1 MFKFIKDKIFGN
13 QNEKELKRLAPIVE
27 TINAFEK
34 EIKALTDEQLRA
46 KTDAFRLTI
55 KQHIEQN
62 SRPDSAEE
70 LKNKLEQEALNK
82 ILPEA
87 FAVCREAAWRTLAMR
102 HFDVQLIG
110 GIVLHE
116 GKIAEMTTGEGKTL
130 AATLAVY
137 LNALTG
143 KGVHVVTVNDYLA
156 QRDCGWMGPVY
167 AFLGLTCASIAHDF
181 SVVYD
186 AAHLDTA
193 ARDER
198 MAHLRPV
205 SRKEAYACDVTYGT
219 NNEFGFDYLRSNMVM
234 HKDDMVQRDLNFA
247 IVDEVDSILIDE
259 ARTPLII
266 SGPAE
271 ESTDKYYKINKII
284 PKLVA
289 GEKNEETKEET
300 GDYIVEEKSNT
311 VYLTEAGEAKVSK
324 MLGVD
329 NLSSLETMELKHHV
343 DQALKAHSPLFR
355 RDVHY
360 VVKDGQVIIVDD
372 FTGRLMPGR
381 RWSDGL
387 HQAIEAKEG
396 LKIERENQTLA
407 TITFQNYFRM
417 YNKLAGMTGTALT
430 EEAEFQHIYKL
441 DVVVIPTNR
450 SLIRKNYPDVIYKTA
465 KEKFKAVVEE
475 IIEVHATG
483 RPVLVGTISIE
494 NSELIS
500 RLLKRRGI
508 AHNVLNAKSHEQE
521 APIIAQAG
529 KKGFVTIATNMA
541 GRGTDILLGG
551 NAEYFAAE
559 LLSKKGIDPQLATK
573 EQREK
578 ALQTVKEEAAK
589 EHADVVALGG
599 LHIIGTERHEAR
611 RIDNQLRGRAGR
623 QGDPGSSRFYLSL
636 EDDLMRIFAS
646 DRITRFMNFVQW
658 EEDLPIDHPMI
669 GKSIEIAQKRVE
681 SHNFEI
687 RKQLLKFGDILSKQ
701 RDIIYDQRRFLL
713 TQEDIRKYILD
724 LIDEV
729 VDDAAQQ
736 YLPEKAHP
744 ADWNISGL
752 EDWLR
757 SKFGIVFSVPSEGDI
772 PEMVKKAVAHAY
784 EQKINA
790 LQHALRHDFER
801 SICLHVLDAQWKD
814 HLYAMDTLREGIGL
828 RAFGQKDPLVEY
840 QHEGYMLFADMINR
854 IKEETLEFLFK
865 VTMVGQKE
873 PAGIFESAPVSY
885 SHPQTSQFSK
895 SAATGPQPAAIPTQL
910 SGQSP
915 DQALPQEKIQ
925 PFVRKEQKVG
935 RNDPCP
941 CGSGKKFKKCC
952 GKTQ

>member
-1 MFKFIKDKIFGN
+1 MFKFITEAIFGDHN
-13 QNEKELKRLAPIVE
+13 DKELRRLAPVAEQVNGLEAQIRLLSDAQLQAKTQE
-27 TINAFEK
+27 FRDKIQAHMNQNCAKTADTK
-34 EIKALTDEQLRA
+34 EIALCE
-46 KTDAFRLTI
+46 
-55 KQHIEQN
+55 KQIL
-62 SRPDSAEE
+62 D
-70 LKNKLEQEALNK
+70 L

-87 FAVCREAAWRTLAMR
+87 FAVCREAAWRTINMR

-137 LNALTG
+137 LNAISH
-143 KGVHVVTVNDYLA
+143 KGVHLVTVNDYLA
-156 QRDCGWMGPVY
+156 QRDCGWMGPIY
-167 AFLGLTCASIAHDF
+167 HFLGLSCASIAHDF
-181 SVVYD
+181 SVTYD
-186 AAHLDTA
+186 PKHNDPL

-198 MAHLRPV
+198 MAHLKPI
-205 SRKEAYACDVTYGT
+205 SRQQAYRCDITYGT

-234 HKDDMVQRDLNFA
+234 RKSDMVQRELNFA

-271 ESTDKYYKINKII
+271 ASTDKYYKIDKII
-284 PKLVA
+284 PRLER

-300 GDYIVEEKSNT
+300 GDFIVDEKGNT
-311 VYLTEAGEAKVSK
+311 VYLTETGEAKVSK

-360 VVKDGQVIIVDD
+360 VVKEGEVIIVDD

-417 YNKLAGMTGTALT
+417 YTKLAGMTGTAMT

-441 DVVVIPTNR
+441 DVVMIPTNR
-450 SLIRKNYPDVIYKTA
+450 LLTRINQPDIIYKTA
-465 KEKFKAVVEE
+465 KEKFNAVIEE
-475 IIEVHATG
+475 ISRIHDQG

-494 NSELIS
+494 NSEHIS
-500 RLLKRRGI
+500 NLLKRKGI
-508 AHNVLNAKSHEQE
+508 NHQVLNAKMHEQE

-529 KKGFVTIATNMA
+529 RKGRVTIATNMA

-551 NAEYFAAE
+551 NAEFFATE
-559 LLSKKGIDPQLATK
+559 LLQKKGIDPELATK
-573 EQREK
+573 EQKEI
-578 ALQTVKEEAAK
+578 ALKSVKEEISS
-589 EHADVVALGG
+589 EHEEVVSLGG
-599 LHIIGTERHEAR
+599 LHIIGTERHESR

-646 DRITRFMNFVQW
+646 DRITKFMNFVQW
-658 EEDLPIDHPMI
+658 EENMPIEHPMI
-669 GKSIEIAQKRVE
+669 SKSIEIAQKRVE
-681 SHNFEI
+681 GHNFDI
-687 RKQLLKFGDILSKQ
+687 RKQLLKYGDVLSKQ
-701 RDIIYDQRRFLL
+701 REIIYEQRAHLL
-713 TQEDIRKYILD
+713 NQEALSAYISE

-729 VDDAAQQ
+729 TDDAIAQ
-736 YLPEKAHP
+736 YLPEKVHP
-744 ADWNISGL
+744 GDWNTSGL
-752 EDWLR
+752 EDWVK
-757 SKFGIVFSVPSEGDI
+757 SKFGISFSAENHDDLPAAL
-772 PEMVKKAVAHAY
+772 KQTLQLAY
-784 EQKINA
+784 EQKA
-790 LQHALRHDFER
+790 RTLEPEHRTDFEC
-801 SICLHVLDAQWKD
+801 SLCLHILDTQWKD
-814 HLYAMDTLREGIGL
+814 HLHAMDTLREGIGL
-828 RAFGQKDPLVEY
+828 RAFGQKDPLIEY
-840 QHEGYMLFADMINR
+840 QHEGYMLFSDMISR
-854 IKEETLEFLFK
+854 IKEETLEFVFK
-865 VTMVGQKE
+865 VTMVQE
-873 PAGIFESAPVSY
+873 QTPAGVFESVPVSY
-885 SHPQTSQFSK
+885 SHPSTGQFAANSQTSGSSPR
-895 SAATGPQPAAIPTQL
+895 SAQPEPETYTRKE
-910 SGQSP
+910 
-915 DQALPQEKIQ
+915 EKI
-925 PFVRKEQKVG
+925 G
-935 RNDPCP
+935 RNDPCT

-952 GKTQ
+952 GK

>member
-1 MFKFIKDKIFGN
+1 MLKFIKEKIFGN
-13 QNEKELKRLAPIVE
+13 HNEKELKRISPIVE
-27 TINAFEK
+27 QINALEAQIKPLSDEQLQAKTAEFRTKIQEYIKQNCTKPDNEK
-34 EIKALTDEQLRA
+34 EI
-46 KTDAFRLTI
+46 I
-55 KQHIEQN
+55 KCEKEI
-62 SRPDSAEE
+62 
-70 LKNKLEQEALNK
+70 LNL

-87 FAVCREAAWRTLAMR
+87 FAVCREAAWRTLNMR

-116 GKIAEMTTGEGKTL
+116 GNIAEMTTGEGKTL

-137 LNALTG
+137 LNAICN
-143 KGVHVVTVNDYLA
+143 KGVHLVTVNDYLA

-167 AFLGLTCASIAHDF
+167 NFLGLSCASIAHDF
-181 SVVYD
+181 SITYD
-186 AAHLDTA
+186 PTHNDAS

-198 MAHLRPV
+198 MAHLKPISRPQ
-205 SRKEAYACDVTYGT
+205 AYRCDITYGT

-234 HKDDMVQRDLNFA
+234 DKADMVQRNLNFA

-271 ESTDKYYKINKII
+271 ASTDKYYKIDKII
-284 PKLVA
+284 PKLIQ

-300 GDYIVEEKSNT
+300 GDFIVEEKGST
-311 VYLTEAGEAKVSK
+311 VYLTEAGEVKVSK

-343 DQALKAHSPLFR
+343 DQGLKAHSTLFR
-355 RDVHY
+355 KDVHY

-417 YNKLAGMTGTALT
+417 YNKLAGMTGTAMT
-430 EEAEFQHIYKL
+430 EESEFQHIYKL
-441 DVVVIPTNR
+441 NVVLIPTNR
-450 SLIRKNYPDVIYKTA
+450 VLTRENQPDIIYKTA
-465 KEKFKAVVEE
+465 KEKFNAVVEE
-475 IIEVHATG
+475 IVNIHKQG

-494 NSELIS
+494 NSEHIS
-500 RLLKRRGI
+500 NLLKRKGI
-508 AHNVLNAKSHEQE
+508 KHQVLNAKMHENE

-529 KKGFVTIATNMA
+529 RKSRVTIATNMA

-551 NAEYFAAE
+551 NAEFFAGE
-559 LLSKKGIDPQLATK
+559 LLQKKGIDPELATK
-573 EQREK
+573 EQKEA
-578 ALQTVKEEAAK
+578 ALKSVKEEIAK
-589 EHADVVALGG
+589 EHEEVISFGG
-599 LHIIGTERHEAR
+599 LHIIGTERHESR

-658 EEDLPIDHPMI
+658 EENMPIEHPMI
-669 GKSIEIAQKRVE
+669 SKSIEIAQKRVE
-681 SHNFEI
+681 GHNFDI
-687 RKQLLKFGDILSKQ
+687 RKQLLKYGDVLSKQ
-701 RDIIYDQRRFLL
+701 REIIYEQRAYLL
-713 TQEDIRKYILD
+713 KQEKTADYILD

-729 VDDAAQQ
+729 SEEAIAQ
-736 YLPEKAHP
+736 YLPEKIHP
-744 ADWNISGL
+744 ADWNTKGL
-752 EDWLR
+752 EDWVR
-757 SKFGIVFSVPSEGDI
+757 SKFGIAFSAEEPDDLGATLKQTL
-772 PEMVKKAVAHAY
+772 MLAY
-784 EQKINA
+784 EQKA
-790 LQHALRHDFER
+790 ASLDPDHRADFER
-801 SICLHVLDAQWKD
+801 SLCLHILDTQWKD
-814 HLYAMDTLREGIGL
+814 HLHAMDTLREGIGL
-828 RAFGQKDPLVEY
+828 RAFGQKDPLIEY
-840 QHEGYMLFADMINR
+840 QHEGYILFSDMISR
-854 IKEETLEFLFK
+854 IKEETLEFIFK
-865 VTMVGQKE
+865 VTMVR
-873 PAGIFESAPVSY
+873 ESNHGVFDSVPVSY
-885 SHPQTSQFSK
+885 SHANTAQFTPKKTST
-895 SAATGPQPAAIPTQL
+895 ATRPAQPDPEPYT
-910 SGQSP
+910 
-915 DQALPQEKIQ
+915 
-925 PFVRKEQKVG
+925 RKESKVG

-952 GKTQ
+952 GK

>member
-1 MFKFIKDKIFGN
+1 MFKFIKEKIFGN
-13 QNEKELKRLAPIVE
+13 QNEKELKRLAPIVAE
-27 TINAFEK
+27 VEAFEK
-34 EIKALTDEQLRA
+34 ELKPLSDDQLRA
-46 KTDAFRLTI
+46 KTDSFRSTVTEHI
-55 KQHIEQN
+55 SKHSNEETSKENKQ
-62 SRPDSAEE
+62 
-70 LKNKLEQEALNK
+70 KLEKEALAK

-87 FAVCREAAWRTLAMR
+87 FAVCREAAWRTLSMR
-102 HFDVQLIG
+102 HFDVQVIG

-137 LNALTG
+137 LNALMG

-186 AAHLDTA
+186 ADHLDA
-193 ARDER
+193 EARDDR
-198 MAHLRPV
+198 MAHLRAV
-205 SRKEAYACDVTYGT
+205 SRKEAYNCDVTYGT

-234 HKDDMVQRDLNFA
+234 HKDEMVQRELNFA

-271 ESTDKYYKINKII
+271 ASTDKYYKIDKII
-284 PKLVA
+284 PKLIA
-289 GEKNEETKEET
+289 GEKNEETKEES
-300 GDYIVEEKSNT
+300 GDFIVEEKANT
-311 VYLTEAGEAKVSK
+311 VYLTDAGEAKVSK

-396 LKIERENQTLA
+396 MKIERENQTLA

-417 YNKLAGMTGTALT
+417 YNKLSGMTGTAIT

-441 DVVVIPTNR
+441 EVISIPTNR
-450 SLIRKNYPDVIYKTA
+450 ILIRKNEPDVIFKTA

-475 IIEVHATG
+475 IIEVNATG

-500 RLLKRRGI
+500 RLLKNRGI
-508 AHNVLNAKSHEQE
+508 THNVLNAKSHEQE

-551 NAEYFAAE
+551 NAEYFANA

-573 EQREK
+573 EQREN
-578 ALQTVKEEAAK
+578 ALQSVKEESVK

-658 EEDLPIDHPMI
+658 EEDMPIDHPMI

-681 SHNFEI
+681 SHNFDI

-701 RDIIYDQRRFLL
+701 RDIIYDQRQFLL
-713 TQEDIRKYILD
+713 NREDIRTYVLD
-724 LIDEV
+724 LIEEV
-729 VDDAAQQ
+729 VEDAAAQ
-736 YLPEKAHP
+736 YLPEKTHP

-757 SKFGIVFSVPSEGDI
+757 TKFGIVYAVPADGDI
-772 PEMVKKAVAHAY
+772 SELIKKAIINGY
-784 EQKINA
+784 EQKLNA
-790 LQHALRHDFER
+790 VGHMLRHDFER

-840 QHEGYMLFADMINR
+840 QHEGYILFSDMLNR

-865 VTMVGQKE
+865 VTMVGHKE
-873 PAGIFESAPVSY
+873 PSGVFTDTPVSY
-885 SHPQTSQFSK
+885 SHPQANQFS
-895 SAATGPQPAAIPTQL
+895 APVANAPQAPSMPEQF

-915 DQALPQEKIQ
+915 QAAKPKEKPL
-925 PFVRKEQKVG
+925 PFVRNDQKVG
-935 RNDPCP
+935 RNDACP

-952 GKTQ
+952 GKNQ

>member
-13 QNEKELKRLAPIVE
+13 QNEKELKRLAPLVTEIE
-27 TINAFEK
+27 AFEK
-34 EIKALTDEQLRA
+34 TIKSLSDEQLRA
-46 KTDAFRLTI
+46 KTDDFRL
-55 KQHIEQN
+55 KVKKHIEKN
-62 SRPDSAEE
+62 SNSDSSEE
-70 LKNKLEQEALNK
+70 NKQKLEKEALGE

-87 FAVCREAAWRTLAMR
+87 FAVCREAAWRTLCMR
-102 HFDVQLIG
+102 HFDVQIIG
-110 GIVLHE
+110 GIILHE

-137 LNALTG
+137 LNALMG

-167 AFLGLTCASIAHDF
+167 SFLGLTCASITHDF
-181 SVVYD
+181 SVTYD
-186 AAHLDTA
+186 SKHLDAA
-193 ARDER
+193 ARDDR
-198 MAHLRPV
+198 MAHLRTV
-205 SRKEAYACDVTYGT
+205 SRKEAYGCDVTYGT

-234 HKDDMVQRDLNFA
+234 HKDEMVQRELNFA

-271 ESTDKYYKINKII
+271 VSTDKYYKIDKII
-284 PKLVA
+284 PKLTA
-289 GEKNEETKEET
+289 GEKNEETKEES
-300 GDYIVEEKSNT
+300 GDFIVEEKANT
-311 VYLTEAGEAKVSK
+311 VYLTDEGEVKVSK

-396 LKIERENQTLA
+396 MKIERENQTLA

-417 YNKLAGMTGTALT
+417 YSKLSGMTGTALT

-450 SLIRKNYPDVIYKTA
+450 SLIRKNDPDVIYKTA

-475 IIEVHATG
+475 IIEINAAG

-500 RLLKRRGI
+500 RMLKSRGI

-551 NAEYFAAE
+551 NAEYFANE
-559 LLSKKGIDPQLATK
+559 LLSKKGIDPQMATK

-578 ALQTVKEEAAK
+578 ALKSVKEESAK
-589 EHADVVALGG
+589 EHSEVVNLSG

-646 DRITRFMNFVQW
+646 DRITKFMNFVQW
-658 EEDLPIDHPMI
+658 EEDMPIDHPMI

-681 SHNFEI
+681 GHNFDI

-701 RDIIYDQRRFLL
+701 RNIVYDQRQFLL
-713 TQEDIRKYILD
+713 NQDEIRTYVLD

-729 VDDAAQQ
+729 VVDAEEQ
-736 YLPEKAHP
+736 YMPEKTHP
-744 ADWNISGL
+744 ADWNISGM

-757 SKFGIVFSVPSEGDI
+757 AKFGILFSIPSEGEI
-772 PEMVKKAVAHAY
+772 PEMVKEAIISRY
-784 EQKINA
+784 DQKITA
-790 LQHALRHDFER
+790 LEHLLRHDFVR
-801 SICLHVLDAQWKD
+801 SICLHVLDTQWKD

-840 QHEGYMLFADMINR
+840 QHEGYVLFSDMLNR

-873 PAGIFESAPVSY
+873 PTAVFEDTPVSY

-895 SAATGPQPAAIPTQL
+895 TAATSPQPQAMPPQFP
-910 SGQSP
+910 GVSP
-915 DQALPQEKIQ
+915 QAALPKEKPL
-925 PFVRKEQKVG
+925 PFVRNDQKVG
-935 RNDPCP
+935 RNDPCT

-952 GKTQ
+952 GKSQ

>member
-1 MFKFIKDKIFGN
+1 MLKFIKEKIFGN
-13 QNEKELKRLAPIVE
+13 HNEKELKRLAPIVE
-27 TINAFEK
+27 TINAYEK
-34 EIKALTDEQLRA
+34 EIRPLTDEQLRA
-46 KTDAFRLTI
+46 KTDEFRQRI

-62 SRPDSAEE
+62 SRPESAEE
-70 LKNKLEQEALNK
+70 LKRKLEQEALQK

-87 FAVCREAAWRTLAMR
+87 FAVCREAARRTLSMR

-186 AAHLDTA
+186 AEHLEAA
-193 ARDER
+193 ARDDR
-198 MAHLRPV
+198 MAHLKPV
-205 SRKEAYACDVTYGT
+205 SRKEAYSCDVTYGT

-234 HKDDMVQRDLNFA
+234 HKNDMVQRELNFA

-300 GDYIVEEKSNT
+300 GDYIVDEKANA

-360 VVKDGQVIIVDD
+360 VVKEGKVIIVDD

-417 YNKLAGMTGTALT
+417 YNKLAGMTGTAIT

-441 DVVVIPTNR
+441 DVIQIPTNR
-450 SLIRKNYPDVIYKTA
+450 PLIRKNYPDVIYKTA
-465 KEKFKAVVEE
+465 KEKFKAVIEE
-475 IIEVHATG
+475 IKEIHATG
-483 RPVLVGTISIE
+483 RPILVGTISIE

-500 RLLKRRGI
+500 RMLKRENI
-508 AHNVLNAKSHEQE
+508 PHNVLNAKSHEQE

-551 NAEYFAAE
+551 NAEFFAAE

-573 EQREK
+573 EQKEK
-578 ALQTVKEEAAK
+578 ALQSVKEEVVK
-589 EHADVVALGG
+589 EHAEVVELGG

-681 SHNFEI
+681 AHNFEI
-687 RKQLLKFGDILSKQ
+687 RKQLLKFGDVLSKQ
-701 RDIIYDQRRFLL
+701 RDIIYEQRKFLL
-713 TQEDIRKYILD
+713 LQDDIKKYILD

-729 VDDAAQQ
+729 VDEGIQQ
-736 YLPEKAHP
+736 YLPEKVHP

-752 EDWLR
+752 EDWLH
-757 SKFGIVFSVPSEGDI
+757 SKFGIAFSVPEEGDI
-772 PEMVKKAVAHAY
+772 PELVKKAIARTY
-784 EQKINA
+784 EQKMNA
-790 LQHALRHDFER
+790 LPEHLRHDFER
-801 SICLHVLDAQWKD
+801 SICLHVLDTQWKD
-814 HLYAMDTLREGIGL
+814 HLYTMDTLREGIGL

-840 QHEGYMLFADMINR
+840 QHEGYMLFADMVSR

-873 PAGIFESAPVSY
+873 PAGIFESTPVSY

-895 SAATGPQPAAIPTQL
+895 SAATGPQPAAMPEQ
-910 SGQSP
+910 SPGQSP
-915 DQALPQEKIQ
+915 GQALPQEKIQ
-925 PFVRKEQKVG
+925 PFVRKDQKVG

-952 GKTQ
+952 GKS